1 MTTTLSALKALF
13 YTSPYHLIIQ
23 LSPTGI
29 FCALANMQKQS
40 FIIHAIEHTP
50 CTDNEITNMSIANP
64 TKLIKLVQAFLS
76 LHSQPNL
83 PLLCFSSM
91 LQPPANTPQ
100 HVLQH
105 LLVLSK
111 MSGPVVGLYNNTPL
125 TMTLTSNTT
134 VPLTSTADT
143 NLINYITSPNS
154 RNWHKRLCHGFLLI
168 LLPLCSAISYGFY
181 QCHTLKT
188 IQQQEKR
195 LNNYLNNLKP
205 RVQQAKEL
213 EKQNKLLTD
222 RIKTIQ
228 GLTTEQEII
237 AQACQTIAKHIPP
250 NTWLTTIRL
259 GQSGEANKQSSKQ
272 IAEALLHS
280 PAKSLPIKLEG
291 KTTDPDEISKF
302 LESLSLGLPN
312 STFSIEHITRAKQ
325 PKKGIQKPSLSPYNF
340 TITGA
345 IPTSSS

>member
-125 TMTLTSNTT
+125 TMTLTSNTAASPVGRAGHLASSVVWGST
-134 VPLTSTADT
+134 RAASAPLGWPAA
-143 NLINYITSPNS
+143 
-154 RNWHKRLCHGFLLI
+154 
-168 LLPLCSAISYGFY
+168 PLCQAFGSAVMPS
-181 QCHTLKT
+181 TPVKA
-188 IQQQEKR
+188 
-195 LNNYLNNLKP
+195 P
-205 RVQQAKEL
+205 
-213 EKQNKLLTD
+213 
-222 RIKTIQ
+222 Q
-228 GLTTEQEII
+228 G
-237 AQACQTIAKHIPP
+237 
-250 NTWLTTIRL
+250 
-259 GQSGEANKQSSKQ
+259 
-272 IAEALLHS
+272 
-280 PAKSLPIKLEG
+280 
-291 KTTDPDEISKF
+291 
-302 LESLSLGLPN
+302 
-312 STFSIEHITRAKQ
+312 
-325 PKKGIQKPSLSPYNF
+325 
-340 TITGA
+340 
-345 IPTSSS
+345 